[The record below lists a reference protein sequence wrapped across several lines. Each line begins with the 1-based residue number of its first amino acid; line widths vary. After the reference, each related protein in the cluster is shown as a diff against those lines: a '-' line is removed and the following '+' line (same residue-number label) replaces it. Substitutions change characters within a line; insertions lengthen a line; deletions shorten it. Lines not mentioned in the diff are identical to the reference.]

1 MSDKVIPTVQL
12 GGRLW
17 PLKVSHKVLQSF
29 SALARCNMANM
40 ESALMRYDMQTMM
53 LWVIMSMTD
62 PTLKRGQVDEWLD
75 ELPVTEAI
83 MLVTENVTNAMK
95 AAFPNPEEKA
105 EDADP
110 DAEDAAADPTEP
122 RQPAT

>member
-29 SALARCNMANM
+29 SALARCNMA
-40 ESALMRYDMQTMM
+40 SLDSVLMRYDMQTMM

-75 ELPVTEAI
+75 ELPVKEAVV
-83 MLVTENVTNAMK
+83 LVTDNVSNAMK
-95 AAFPNPEEKA
+95 AAFPNPEEK

-110 DAEDAAADPTEP
+110 DAENAAADPTEP
-122 RQPAT
+122 QQPET

>member
-29 SALARCNMANM
+29 SALARCNMA
-40 ESALMRYDMQTMM
+40 SLDSVLMRYDMQTMM
-53 LWVIMSMTD
+53 LWIIMSMTD

-75 ELPVTEAI
+75 ELPVKEAVV
-83 MLVTENVTNAMK
+83 LVTDNVSAAMK
-95 AAFPNPEEKA
+95 AAFPNPEEKT

-122 RQPAT
+122 RQPET